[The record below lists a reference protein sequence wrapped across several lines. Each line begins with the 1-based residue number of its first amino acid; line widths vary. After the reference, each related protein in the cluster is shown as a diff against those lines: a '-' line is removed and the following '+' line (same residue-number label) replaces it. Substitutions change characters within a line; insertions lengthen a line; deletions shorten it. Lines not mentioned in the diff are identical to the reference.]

1 MMSEIKTETHLSKKD
16 IRRTA
21 LRWQFMTSNAY
32 NYESQQAA
40 GVVFSLSKALRKI
53 YQNDEEGYRSSLD
66 NHFKFFNTTGP
77 AASLILGATLAMED
91 REGRKSQ
98 PAVQS
103 LKTGL
108 MGPLAGVGDTIFW
121 VLIPTVFGSIAAYMG
136 LQGNPTGAIIW
147 FLANILVFLFR
158 IKIFEWGYAT
168 GTRLVTDLGSKL
180 NAFTEAASIMGLTV
194 IGALIPSVI
203 KMNLAT
209 TFATGKVKMS
219 VQKDILDAI
228 MPSLLPA
235 ILTYLVYRIVL
246 TNKLSISKIIWIL
259 IGFSLVLSYFGIL
272 KA

>member
-1 MMSEIKTETHLSKKD
+1 
-16 IRRTA
+16 
-21 LRWQFMTSNAY
+21 
-32 NYESQQAA
+32 
-40 GVVFSLSKALRKI
+40 
-53 YQNDEEGYRSSLD
+53 
-66 NHFKFFNTTGP
+66 
-77 AASLILGATLAMED
+77 
-91 REGRKSQ
+91 
-98 PAVQS
+98 
-103 LKTGL
+103 

-209 TFATGKVKMS
+209 TFATGKVTMS

-228 MPSLLPA
+228 MPALLPA

-272 KA
+272 KP

>member
-1 MMSEIKTETHLSKKD
+1 MSDQLQDKHLTKKD

-32 NYESQQAA
+32 NYESQQAG
-40 GVVFSLSKALRKI
+40 GVVFDLSKALRKI
-53 YQNDEEGYRSSLD
+53 YKDDEEGYKSSLE

-91 REGRKSQ
+91 REGKKSQ

-121 VLIPTVFGSIAAYMG
+121 VLLPTVLGSIAAYMG

-147 FLANILVFLFR
+147 LIVNILVFMLR

-209 TFATGKVKMS
+209 KFVTGKVTMS

-235 ILTYLVYRIVL
+235 ILTYIVYRIVRS
-246 TNKLSISKIIWIL
+246 NKLSISKIIWIV
-259 IGFSLVLSYFGIL
+259 IAFALVLSYFGIL
-272 KA
+272 QP

>member
-1 MMSEIKTETHLSKKD
+1 MSNEQQEKHLTKKD
-16 IRRTA
+16 LRRTA

-53 YQNDEEGYRSSLD
+53 YKDDETGYRSSLD

-91 REGRKSQ
+91 REGKKSQ

-147 FLANILVFLFR
+147 LLVNIAVFLFR

-203 KMNLAT
+203 KMNLAM
-209 TFATGKVKMS
+209 TFATGKVTMS

-235 ILTYLVYRIVL
+235 VLTYIVYRIVR
-246 TNKLSISKIIWIL
+246 TNKLSISKIIWLL

-272 KA
+272 KP